1 MRPAIA
7 KSVELAPND
16 AKSQLLLATLRYR
29 LGRLGEAE
37 SHFKAAINADP
48 MPSEPYYNLALLCSR
63 DRRFEDAKNYYQ
75 QALER
80 GAQPDPKLE
89 ETIRKQ

>member
-1 MRPAIA
+1 MSI
-7 KSVELAPND
+7 ND
-16 AKSQLLLATLRYR
+16 LPPKYSA
-29 LGRLGEAE
+29 
-37 SHFKAAINADP
+37 N
-48 MPSEPYYNLALLCSR
+48 NLALLCSR
-63 DRRFEDAKNYYQ
+63 DRRFEDARNYYQ